1 MASLVEILVKPS
13 QLLLDPN
20 NARLFDRPIK
30 RVELDS
36 SQIEADDIQKKVMAE
51 LAKSKHGLD
60 QLMFSIE
67 SQGFINLDTLLVK
80 PLDGTS
86 KYIVLEGN
94 RRTAAI
100 KSLLSQD
107 NIEDA
112 VKQSLRNVAV
122 KELRLSKGEDEEEE
136 VQKIVSMRHLSGPKE
151 WSPIARASA
160 IYKNY
165 MVQHR
170 KLIGGP
176 MTMMS
181 DRVLTR
187 TSQVI
192 GMQKPQLRLAMGV
205 FALYQELAEAGFDVR
220 GDHFSLLE
228 LLVKARRM
236 ASEYFGFNRSQL
248 RTYDDGVEKINDFFI
263 DRDRVVRNPADF
275 RKIQRIFSK
284 GMEGELELVRVGVR
298 EMDDILADIKGR
310 ERETTFLNTLASVR
324 QKLERLPLSSFRE
337 TDREAVAIMSLKRL
351 VDKRFVPIAEQHLG
365 IDE

>member
-1 MASLVEILVKPS
+1 MASLIEVLVKPS

-20 NARLFDRPIK
+20 NARLFDRPIQ

-36 SQIEADDIQKKVMAE
+36 SQIDSSETQNKVMAE

-60 QLMFSIE
+60 ELIYSIE

-80 PLDGTS
+80 PLEGTR

-100 KSLLSQD
+100 KTLLSQE
-107 NIEDA
+107 NIEEA
-112 VKQSLRNVAV
+112 VKQSLRNLAV

-136 VQKIVSMRHLSGPKE
+136 IQKIISMRHLAGPKE

-165 MVQHR
+165 MLQHR
-170 KLIGGP
+170 NLIGGP
-176 MTMMS
+176 MTIMS

-192 GMQKPQLRLAMGV
+192 GMQRPQLTLAMGV
-205 FALYQELAEAGFDVR
+205 FALYQELSDAGFDVR

-228 LLVKARRM
+228 LLVKARKM

-248 RTYDDGVEKINDFFI
+248 RTFDNGLEKINDFFI
-263 DRDRVVRNPADF
+263 DKDRIVKNPADF
-275 RKIQRIFSK
+275 RKIHRIFSK
-284 GMEGELELVRVGVR
+284 GIDGELELVRAGIRDMEDV
-298 EMDDILADIKGR
+298 LADIKGR
-310 ERETTFLNTLASVR
+310 ERESTFWDTLTSVR
-324 QKLERLPLSSFRE
+324 QKLERLPLSTFRE

-351 VDKRFVPIAEQHLG
+351 VDNRFVPIAEQHLG